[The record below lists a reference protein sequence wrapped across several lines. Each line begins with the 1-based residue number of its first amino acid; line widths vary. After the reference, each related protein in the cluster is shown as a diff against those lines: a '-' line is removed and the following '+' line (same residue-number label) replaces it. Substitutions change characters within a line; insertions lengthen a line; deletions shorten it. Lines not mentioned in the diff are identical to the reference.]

1 MFNNAGRGAEE
12 SEDPSACRRA
22 GFTPRGMI
30 DCMIASVA
38 WRNSATVLTAD
49 RDLIR
54 VATVIGVDLDVGV
67 S

>member
-1 MFNNAGRGAEE
+1 
-12 SEDPSACRRA
+12 
-22 GFTPRGMI
+22 MI

-67 S
+67 A

>member
-1 MFNNAGRGAEE
+1 
-12 SEDPSACRRA
+12 
-22 GFTPRGMI
+22 MI

-38 WRNSATVLTAD
+38 WRNSATVLTVD

-54 VATVIGVDLDVGV
+54 VATVIGVDFDVGV

>member
-1 MFNNAGRGAEE
+1 
-12 SEDPSACRRA
+12 
-22 GFTPRGMI
+22 
-30 DCMIASVA
+30 
-38 WRNSATVLTAD
+38 VLTAD